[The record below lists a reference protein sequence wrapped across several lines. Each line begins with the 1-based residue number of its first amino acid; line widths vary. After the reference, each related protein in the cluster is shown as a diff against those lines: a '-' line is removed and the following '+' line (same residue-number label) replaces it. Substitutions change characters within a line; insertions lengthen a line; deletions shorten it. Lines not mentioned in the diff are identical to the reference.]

1 MAHRY
6 QAHRRRSGPGPLPG
20 EGTIAPNGS
29 TTVTPS
35 YGRLRR
41 RLLLTVLA
49 VVLVAAL
56 VAVGV
61 VVWSGDGAAD
71 DPADRAAATLPA
83 VGEPDP
89 VLAALSTGAPAPDP
103 DVLATRLTPLLA
115 APALLGGVS
124 AEVVDVA
131 SGQTLFDQE
140 AGDPVTPAS
149 TAKLLTAVATLTT
162 LDPADTL
169 ETRVVAG
176 ATPDE
181 VVLVGGGDP
190 TLSTTAP
197 SLAYPGAATVA
208 DLATQVQAALPP
220 GTTVSRVVVDNSLFE
235 GPLTAEGWGPEDA
248 PSSYA
253 APVTATAVDGA
264 RVTSGENPRSG
275 QPGTDAGAALAAAL
289 GAPRATVQLGP
300 APDGAATLGSVRSA
314 PVTRLVEQALSQS
327 DNLLAESLARHVA
340 LARGLPATFEGAA
353 QGVTDALEEA
363 GVDVSD
369 VDLYDGSGLSR
380 LDLVTPDVLTDLVT
394 GAADGSLAGTSAVLS
409 GLAVAG
415 YDGTLFDR
423 GDDDPATAPGAIR
436 GKTGTLLGVHA
447 LAGTVVTADGRLLAY
462 ALVANGTSGGGD
474 PEEAALDAVAST
486 LAACGCS

>member
-1 MAHRY
+1 V
-6 QAHRRRSGPGPLPG
+6 
-20 EGTIAPNGS
+20 GTIASSGS
-29 TTVTPS
+29 TSVTPS
-35 YGRLRR
+35 YRRLRR

-49 VVLVAAL
+49 VVVVAAL
-56 VAVGV
+56 VVAGLFA
-61 VVWSGDGAAD
+61 WTGDDAAD
-71 DPADRAAATLPA
+71 DGTGARTAASLPE

-89 VLAALSTGAPAPDP
+89 VLAALSTAAPAPDP

-131 SGQTLFDQE
+131 GGQTLFDQE
-140 AGDPVTPAS
+140 SDDPVTPAS
-149 TAKLLTAVATLTT
+149 TAKLLTAVAALTT
-162 LDPADTL
+162 LDPEATL
-169 ETRVVAG
+169 ETTVVAG

-197 SLAYPGAATVA
+197 SLTYPGAATVA
-208 DLATQVQAALPP
+208 DLAAQVQAALPP
-220 GTTVSRVVVDNSLFE
+220 GTTVGRVVVDNSLFE

-248 PSSYA
+248 PSGYA
-253 APVTATAVDGA
+253 SPVTATAVDGA
-264 RVTSGENPRSG
+264 RVTPGENARSG

-289 GAPRATVQLGP
+289 GVPRAAVQLGE
-300 APDGAATLGSVRSA
+300 APEGAATLGSVRSA
-314 PVTRLVEQALSQS
+314 PVARLVEQALSLS

-340 LARGLPATFEGAA
+340 LARGLPATFEGSA
-353 QGVTDALEEA
+353 QAVTEALAEA

-369 VDLYDGSGLSR
+369 VELYDGSGLSR
-380 LDLVTPDVLTDLVT
+380 LDLVTPDVLTDLVV
-394 GAADGSLAGTSAVLS
+394 GAADGSLEGTSAVLS

-423 GDDDPATAPGAIR
+423 GDDDPATAPGAVR
-436 GKTGTLLGVHA
+436 GKTGTLLGVHG

-462 ALVANGTSGGGD
+462 ALVANGTSGGGG
-474 PEEAALDAVAST
+474 PEEAALDAVASA

>member
-1 MAHRY
+1 M
-6 QAHRRRSGPGPLPG
+6 
-20 EGTIAPNGS
+20 
-29 TTVTPS
+29 
-35 YGRLRR
+35 
-41 RLLLTVLA
+41 
-49 VVLVAAL
+49 LVAAL
-56 VAVGV
+56 VVTGV
-61 VVWSGDGAAD
+61 VVWSGDDAAGE
-71 DPADRAAATLPA
+71 PAAQATAALPA

-89 VLAALSTGAPAPDP
+89 VLAALSTEAPAPDP
-103 DVLATRLTPLLA
+103 DVLATRLAPLLG

-131 SGQTLFDQE
+131 GGQTLFDQE

-149 TAKLLTAVATLTT
+149 TAKLLTAVAALTT

-169 ETRVVAG
+169 GTRVVAG

-197 SLAYPGAATVA
+197 SLTYPGAATVA
-208 DLATQVQAALPP
+208 DLADQVRAALPP
-220 GTTVSRVVVDNSLFE
+220 GTTVARVVVDNSLFE

-253 APVTATAVDGA
+253 SPVTATAVDGA
-264 RVTSGENPRSG
+264 RLTPGENQRSG

-289 GAPRATVQLGP
+289 GVPRATVQLGE
-300 APDGAATLGSVRSA
+300 AAEGAATLGSVRSA

-340 LARGLPATFEGAA
+340 LARGLPATFEGSA
-353 QGVTDALEEA
+353 QAVTDALEEA

-369 VDLYDGSGLSR
+369 VELYDGSGLSR

-423 GDDDPATAPGAIR
+423 GDDDPATAPGAVR

-462 ALVANGTSGGGD
+462 ALVANGTSGGGG
-474 PEEAALDAVAST
+474 PEEAALDAAASA